1 MGYLFKGSN
10 RYCHSRYYLDDFPIN
25 YNNDFLNYFTGF
37 QLPDVS
43 PPLQGYLQVS
53 LGKTGNSSVDLSLVL
68 KGCNTHT
75 NVDNHCP
82 VIKQVLTR
90 HQLPCNSQQKSC
102 SLNVLDGCSEKE
114 ACSQISPSSQEGVC
128 VCLQGLIRNSEGTCC
143 PSDSISNDTSPAD
156 VEPKVDDTGNN
167 NGSSVV
173 AEILVPVLLLALTT
187 AAIIVLYRHGFFG
200 RLRTHLPSFNRR
212 STTRFEEMSIG
223 ADEDDDDP
231 PLP

>member
-10 RYCHSRYYLDDFPIN
+10 RNCHSRYSLDDFPIN

-90 HQLPCNSQQKSC
+90 HQLPCSSQQKSC